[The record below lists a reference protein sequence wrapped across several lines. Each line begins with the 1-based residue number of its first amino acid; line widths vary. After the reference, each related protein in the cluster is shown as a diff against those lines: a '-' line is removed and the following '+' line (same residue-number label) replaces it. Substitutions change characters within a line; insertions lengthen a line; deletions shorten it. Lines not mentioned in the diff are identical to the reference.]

1 MSEKDNISLESLD
14 LKKPLEKMTAKEL
27 RELCMEK
34 IPQITGASGMSK
46 EELLQNIK
54 EFFGLLDKDSKTSP
68 YKEQIFSIKRQ
79 IKELRA
85 QKQDLSS
92 RQNKQKEY
100 LRKRIKQLKRQ
111 TRRMA
116 AYQ

>member
-1 MSEKDNISLESLD
+1 MSEKDNISLESLN

-27 RELCMEK
+27 RELCIEK

-54 EFFGLLDKDSKTSP
+54 EFLGLLDQESTTSP

-92 RQNKQKEY
+92 RQNKQREH
-100 LRKRIKQLKRQ
+100 LRKRIKQLKKQ
-111 TRRMA
+111 TRRLA

>member
-1 MSEKDNISLESLD
+1 MADQDNITLESLN

-27 RELCMEK
+27 RELCIEK

-46 EELLQNIK
+46 EELLHNIK
-54 EFFGLLDKDSKTSP
+54 EFFGLLDDERKGSAYKD
-68 YKEQIFSIKRQ
+68 QILSIKKR
-79 IKELRA
+79 IKELKA
-85 QKQDLSS
+85 QKQELAPSA
-92 RQNKQKEY
+92 NKEKER

-116 AYQ
+116 AQ